1 MVPAAFIALPA
12 LPLTAHGKVDRK
24 ALPAPDLARIAQRKA
39 PVLPRTAAEKTL
51 ARIWGAVLGVDSIGI
66 DDNFFDLGGDSLMAA
81 RLMSRIRTASGIDLP
96 LRNLFERPTVSAMA
110 EAVDALSW
118 SAKLN
123 ATDDAAGDREDIEL

>member
-1 MVPAAFIALPA
+1 
-12 LPLTAHGKVDRK
+12 
-24 ALPAPDLARIAQRKA
+24 
-39 PVLPRTAAEKTL
+39 
-51 ARIWGAVLGVDSIGI
+51 VLGVDSIGI

-96 LRNLFERPTVSAMA
+96 LRNLFERPTVAAMA

-123 ATDDAAGDREDIEL
+123 ATNDAAGDREDIEL